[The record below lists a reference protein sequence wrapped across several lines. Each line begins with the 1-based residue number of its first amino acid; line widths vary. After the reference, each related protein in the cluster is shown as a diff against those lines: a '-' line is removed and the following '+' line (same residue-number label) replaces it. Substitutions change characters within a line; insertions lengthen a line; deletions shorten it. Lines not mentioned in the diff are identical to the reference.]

1 MAAFGIFER
10 RRVVNRRSALQSLLY
25 VSGLAAFETR
35 ALAQDKPGRPKL
47 HLPDFNGIPIR
58 SQALAPGLHLITGPG
73 GNIAAV
79 IEPDGVA
86 LIDSNVPPVAA
97 QLKAAV
103 GKLSD
108 RPVRFLLNTH
118 WHFDHA
124 GGNEI
129 FGQSGT
135 VIVAHHNCRKRL
147 ANEQTIAL
155 LDMKFPPSPKAALP
169 VVTFGDTGTLHHGNT
184 VVEAFHVPR
193 AHTDTDA
200 AYLLPRFDV
209 LHTGDLFL
217 NGIYPFIDYSTG
229 GDLEG
234 WILGLKKV
242 LEVAGPRTKIIPGH
256 GPMAT
261 RADLIT
267 FRDMLTQ
274 VRDRIKPLIEQ
285 GKSLQE
291 VIAAK
296 PTQPLDDKW
305 GKGVFTPDVFVQMVY
320 EGMTAKKG

>member
-1 MAAFGIFER
+1 M
-10 RRVVNRRSALQSLLY
+10 NRRTALHALTYL
-25 VSGLAAFETR
+25 SGLAAYGGT
-35 ALAQDKPGRPKL
+35 AWAQDKPGRPKL
-47 HLPDFNGIPIR
+47 RMPDFNAIPIR
-58 SQALAPGLHLITGPG
+58 SQELAPGLHLITGPG

-79 IEPDGVA
+79 IASEGVA
-86 LIDSNVPPVAA
+86 LIDSSVPPKAA
-97 QLKAAV
+97 ELKAAV
-103 GKLSD
+103 GRLSD

-118 WHFDHA
+118 WHFDHV

-147 ANEQTIAL
+147 ASEQTIAF
-155 LDMKFPPSPKAALP
+155 LDTKFPPSPKPALP
-169 VVTFGDTGTLHHGNT
+169 VVTFGDTGAVHNGDT
-184 VVEAFHVPR
+184 VIEAVYVPS
-193 AHTDTDA
+193 AHTDTDV
-200 AYLLPRFDV
+200 AYRLPRFDV
-209 LHTGDLFL
+209 VHAGDLFF
-217 NGIYPFIDYSTG
+217 NGFYPFIDYSTG

-234 WILGLKKV
+234 WIIGLKKV
-242 LEVAGPRTKIIPGH
+242 LEIVGARTQIIPGH
-256 GPMAT
+256 GPMAKK
-261 RADLIT
+261 ADLVA

-291 VIAAK
+291 VIVAK

-305 GKGVFTPDVFVQMVY
+305 GKGALTPDGFVQMVY

>member
-1 MAAFGIFER
+1 
-10 RRVVNRRSALQSLLY
+10 VNRRTALQSLLY
-25 VSGLAAFETR
+25 FGSLAAFEGVGFG
-35 ALAQDKPGRPKL
+35 QDKPGRPKL
-47 HLPDFNGIPIR
+47 QMPDFSTIPIR
-58 SQALAPGLHLITGPG
+58 SQELASGLHLITGPG

-79 IEPDGVA
+79 IAPEGVA
-86 LIDSNVPPVAA
+86 LIDSSVPP
-97 QLKAAV
+97 KAAELKTVV
-103 GKLSD
+103 GRLSD

-147 ANEQTIAL
+147 AAEQTIAFL
-155 LDMKFPPSPKAALP
+155 NMKFPPSPKPALP
-169 VVTFGDTGTLHHGNT
+169 VVTFGDTGMVHHGDT
-184 VVEAFHVPR
+184 VIEAVYVPS

-200 AYLLPRFDV
+200 VYRLPRFDV
-209 LHTGDLFL
+209 VHAGDLFF
-217 NGIYPFIDYSTG
+217 NGFYPLIDYSTG

-242 LEVAGPRTKIIPGH
+242 LEMAGPGTQIIPGH
-256 GPMAT
+256 GPMAKK
-261 RADLIT
+261 ADLAA

-274 VRDRIKPLIEQ
+274 VRDRIKPLIDQ

-305 GKGVFTPDVFVQMVY
+305 GKGALTPHTFVQMLY